1 MYLGQCLQMQSDN
14 HDNTKVG
21 PHDGMKLLLTTDRD
35 APSKPSLVPFRQC
48 KLTEL
53 LFSNSFPNSNSQA
66 KHHSTHHHRNPQKAI
81 MIVTADPLG
90 DFNATSQ
97 ILRYSA
103 LAREVTVP
111 RIPSVSSTI
120 LAGSRVPS
128 GSERPNSSS
137 SNSNTT
143 TLNNGEVIDS
153 SVVEMAFSELA
164 RLNEEVEILSLR
176 LHEESTRRNDAEEN
190 WQRAELKA
198 ETIETEVR
206 EEMWAEMEIRL
217 EEERGRWKASW
228 SEEAD
233 RQDEHVDRKLEILT
247 KGMTD
252 FAIYED
258 DRAVAAQQNWQQHS
272 AAYAGEL
279 EEENGV
285 LRAKLALLEREV
297 ACASSPSKT
306 SKQQQQQSSIS
317 ETHNNDDDKENNSSS
332 PTKQKKK
339 KKPAKPPAPLNLDSS
354 RDVLVGAPPFKLNGW
369 SLSSAAAAAASEH
382 TDPEKSEMSEK
393 LLPKTPGTV
402 RKMRKL
408 TARKWDFMDESE
420 LEAYENF
427 S

>member
-21 PHDGMKLLLTTDRD
+21 PHDGGKSLSTTDRD
-35 APSKPSLVPFRQC
+35 PLSKPSLVPFRQC

-53 LFSNSFPNSNSQA
+53 LFSNSFSNSNSQA

-128 GSERPNSSS
+128 GNERPGSSG

-143 TLNNGEVIDS
+143 TLSNGEVVDS

-164 RLNEEVEILSLR
+164 RLNEEVEILSHR
-176 LHEESTRRNDAEEN
+176 LNEESTRRSEAEEN
-190 WQRAELKA
+190 WQRSESKA
-198 ETIETEVR
+198 ETIETGIR
-206 EEMWAEMEIRL
+206 EEMWAEMEARL
-217 EEERGRWKASW
+217 DEERRRWKASW

-233 RQDEHVDRKLEILT
+233 RQDEHVDRKLELLT

-279 EEENGV
+279 EAENQS
-285 LRAKLALLEREV
+285 LRAKLEQLEREV
-297 ACASSPSKT
+297 ACASSPTKKSKH
-306 SKQQQQQSSIS
+306 QHQQSSNS
-317 ETHNNDDDKENNSSS
+317 SNKTHDKENGS
-332 PTKQKKK
+332 PTTK
-339 KKPAKPPAPLNLDSS
+339 KKPANKPARLNLDSS
-354 RDVLVGAPPFKLNGW
+354 RDVLVGATPFKLNGM
-369 SLSSAAAAAASEH
+369 SLSSNGISSAS
-382 TDPEKSEMSEK
+382 DGDGEKSEK
-393 LLPKTPGTV
+393 VVVVPKTPGTV
-402 RKMRKL
+402 KKMRKL
-408 TARKWDFMDESE
+408 TARKWDLMDESE

-427 S
+427 R

>member
-14 HDNTKVG
+14 HDNTKVS
-21 PHDGMKLLLTTDRD
+21 PHDGVKSFSTTDRD

-128 GSERPNSSS
+128 GSERPCSSS

-153 SVVEMAFSELA
+153 SVVDMAFSELA

-176 LHEESTRRNDAEEN
+176 LNEESTRRSDAEEN
-190 WQRAELKA
+190 WQRAESKA
-198 ETIETEVR
+198 EAIETDVR
-206 EEMWAEMEIRL
+206 EEMWAEMEGRL
-217 EEERGRWKASW
+217 EEERRRWKASW

-279 EEENGV
+279 EAENQS
-285 LRAKLALLEREV
+285 LRAKLEQLEREV
-297 ACASSPSKT
+297 ACASSPSKK
-306 SKQQQQQSSIS
+306 SKLQQQSSNS
-317 ETHNNDDDKENNSSS
+317 DNNNNNDDKENGGS

-339 KKPAKPPAPLNLDSS
+339 KAAKPPAPLNLDSS
-354 RDVLVGAPPFKLNGW
+354 RDVLVGATPFKLNGM
-369 SLSSAAAAAASEH
+369 SLSSAASED
-382 TDPEKSEMSEK
+382 TDPEKSENAVPN
-393 LLPKTPGTV
+393 PKTPGTV

-408 TARKWDFMDESE
+408 TARKWDLMDESE